1 MITHGFEVLNKF
13 GRHNPYMCHRPNMV
27 WFMNIRIDDHRPRTG
42 YVIQFLNEIGV
53 LMGIH
58 THIQQYIYIYII
70 NIYKYIYMYM
80 YIYPLHI
87 KLKTLFGHKL
97 DRWFRKWFIP
107 SPRPPN
113 PSSVAS
119 THPVLSVEPWA
130 GNPLWT

>member
-1 MITHGFEVLNKF
+1 
-13 GRHNPYMCHRPNMV
+13 
-27 WFMNIRIDDHRPRTG
+27 
-42 YVIQFLNEIGV
+42 
-53 LMGIH
+53 
-58 THIQQYIYIYII
+58 
-70 NIYKYIYMYM
+70 M

-130 GNPLWT
+130 GNPLWTCGKSMEIHEL